1 MNTLL
6 QRLLTGW
13 LMKNVLTGVTFRK
26 APRNSKGEIV
36 LKRPKF
42 IMGFAL
48 TFFGICLCLLF
59 SAVFSHIFNGSER
72 LQFIQLASV
81 LTAFFGI
88 FALLLVRSKTVVDDQ
103 GITTYRLN
111 GMRHID
117 FNSITEIRFINQFGG
132 CAVLSGGGITLRVP
146 LGTVGFIEC
155 YDLLV
160 EKLGTEKCALIEKQL
175 QSCKRMLESYR

>member
-1 MNTLL
+1 MKRLL

-13 LMKNVLTGVTFRK
+13 LMKNVLTGVAFRK
-26 APRNSKGEIV
+26 APRNLKGEII

-48 TFFGICLCLLF
+48 TFLGISLCLLLGAAF
-59 SAVFSHIFNGSER
+59 GHIYSESER
-72 LQFIQLASV
+72 LQFIQLTGA

-88 FALLLVRSKTVVDDQ
+88 FALFLARSKTVVDDR

-111 GMRHID
+111 GTRHID
-117 FNSITEIRFINQFGG
+117 FGSITGIRFINQFGG
-132 CAVLSGGGITLRVP
+132 CVVLSGDGITLRVP

-160 EKLGTEKCALIEKQL
+160 EKLGMEKCALIEKQL
-175 QSCKRMLESYR
+175 QSCKRMLESYK